1 MNIEV
6 IFDLPEKLAA
16 ELDVTIPREDQS
28 NFVTEIFRDALDKKR
43 QQK

>member
-28 NFVTEIFRDALDKKR
+28 NFVTEILRDALDKMR